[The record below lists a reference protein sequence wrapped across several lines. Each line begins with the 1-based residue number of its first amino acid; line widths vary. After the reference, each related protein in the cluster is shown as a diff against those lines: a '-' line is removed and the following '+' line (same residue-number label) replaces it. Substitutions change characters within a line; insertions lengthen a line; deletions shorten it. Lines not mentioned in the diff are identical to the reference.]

1 MATRRSNGEGGPSWN
16 KARQRWVSS
25 SLRKVSHSET
35 WGQMRTSAAI
45 TSAEVLTMDG
55 FALPAEFNIVFE
67 RAGEVTVRL
76 DFQSGLVKRVA
87 LEATGDHPEVVAS
100 DVRGLPLLEFR
111 DEAVKRLMKPVTK
124 GGKMVLI
131 VEDNERR
138 IAGKHTY
145 NRHRRRVNSAS
156 LARVAELAHQFPKEP
171 GDLRTISA
179 RAYEAIREE
188 FEVDTRSAQLWVKRA
203 SDRGLL

>member
-1 MATRRSNGEGGPSWN
+1 MATRRSNCEGGPSWN

-111 DEAVKRLMKPVTK
+111 DPDRVSRSIRDPLSYGLSAPATGVSCEHREA
-124 GGKMVLI
+124 
-131 VEDNERR
+131 
-138 IAGKHTY
+138 AGQ
-145 NRHRRRVNSAS
+145 S
-156 LARVAELAHQFPKEP
+156 
-171 GDLRTISA
+171 
-179 RAYEAIREE
+179 
-188 FEVDTRSAQLWVKRA
+188 
-203 SDRGLL
+203 

>member
-1 MATRRSNGEGGPSWN
+1 
-16 KARQRWVSS
+16 
-25 SLRKVSHSET
+25 
-35 WGQMRTSAAI
+35 
-45 TSAEVLTMDG
+45 
-55 FALPAEFNIVFE
+55 
-67 RAGEVTVRL
+67 
-76 DFQSGLVKRVA
+76 
-87 LEATGDHPEVVAS
+87 VAS

>member
-87 LEATGDHPEVVAS
+87 LEATGDQPEVVAS
-100 DVRGLPLLEFR
+100 DVCGLPLLEFR
-111 DEAVKRLMKPVTK
+111 DPLSYGLSAPATGVSCEHREA
-124 GGKMVLI
+124 
-131 VEDNERR
+131 
-138 IAGKHTY
+138 AGQ
-145 NRHRRRVNSAS
+145 S
-156 LARVAELAHQFPKEP
+156 
-171 GDLRTISA
+171 
-179 RAYEAIREE
+179 
-188 FEVDTRSAQLWVKRA
+188 
-203 SDRGLL
+203 